1 MRAGRKE
8 KPEHLFPLLSA
19 LVGISGGDSG
29 LIFVSGKAVW
39 DA

>member
-1 MRAGRKE
+1 MNAGRKE
-8 KPEHLFPLLSA
+8 KPEHHFPLLSA

-29 LIFVSGKAVW
+29 LIFASGKVIW